1 MSDIDGVS
9 LQAFGPLQKLSHNEV
24 AVLAMEAT
32 LIVIP
37 AGDTLFKQGDRGTS
51 LYLLVAGHIEVHVEV
66 QGGGSPYH
74 LATVGPGSL
83 LGEVGL
89 LIDVPRTASAVAQT
103 EAELWQISRATFE
116 KAIGEGRRWA
126 GALLLSIARE
136 LAKRQRTGI
145 GDLLKLLAELGD
157 RDVARL
163 GPRLD
168 ELALL
173 RDRLADEWSF

>member
-1 MSDIDGVS
+1 MADVEGVS
-9 LQAFGPLQKLSHNEV
+9 LQAFGPLQKLSHAEV
-24 AVLAMEAT
+24 ALLAKEAT
-32 LIVIP
+32 LVVLP
-37 AGDTLFKQGDRGTS
+37 PGKTLFRQGDRGTS
-51 LYLLVAGHIEVHVEV
+51 FYLLVAGHIEVHIEV
-66 QGGGSPYH
+66 QGGPPYH
-74 LATVGPGSL
+74 LATVGPGSM

-89 LIDVPRTASAVAQT
+89 LIVVPRTASAVAHT
-103 EAELWQISRATFE
+103 EAELWEITRATFDA
-116 KAIGEGRRWA
+116 AIEEGKRWSS
-126 GALLLSIARE
+126 ALLLTIARE

-145 GDLLKLLAELGD
+145 GDLLKLLAGLGD

>member
-9 LQAFGPLQKLSHNEV
+9 LQAFGPLQKLSHEEV
-24 AVLAMEAT
+24 SVLVREAT
-32 LIVIP
+32 LVVVP
-37 AGDTLFKQGDRGTS
+37 AGQTLFKQGDRGTS
-51 LYLLVAGHIEVHVEV
+51 LYLLVAGQIEVHVEV

-74 LATVGPGSL
+74 LATVGPGSM

-89 LIDVPRTASAVAQT
+89 LIDVPRTASAVAHT
-103 EAELWQISRATFE
+103 EAELWEIPRSTFE
-116 KAIGEGRRWA
+116 AAIDQGRQWSS
-126 GALLLSIARE
+126 ALLLSIARE

>member
-1 MSDIDGVS
+1 MSDVDGVS
-9 LQAFGPLQKLSHNEV
+9 LQAFGPLQKLSHEEV
-24 AVLAMEAT
+24 SALAQEAT
-32 LIVIP
+32 LVVVP
-37 AGDTLFKQGDRGTS
+37 AGQTLFKQGDRGTS
-51 LYLLVAGHIEVHVEV
+51 FYLLVAGQIEVHVEV

-74 LATVGPGSL
+74 LATVGPGSM

-89 LIDVPRTASAVAQT
+89 LIDAPRTASAVAHS
-103 EAELWQISRATFE
+103 EAELWEISRATFE
-116 KAIGEGRRWA
+116 AAIDAGRQWS

-157 RDVARL
+157 RDVSRL